1 MKITNVPL
9 NIPNILS
16 LYRIYSFPFILIF
29 VFLGHKDLF
38 VFFICFNFLTD
49 FLDGWIARRFN
60 QITRIGAVM
69 DSLAD
74 TGTYF
79 LVAAGV
85 IAFKWP
91 DFKPYIFSLS
101 LFFAFFIMA
110 DFFPWFKFG
119 RFNSYHTYA
128 AKAGGYIK
136 GLFFIV
142 LFTLGFFPWF
152 YYFVIITGIL
162 AFVESLI
169 ITSMLKESRSD
180 VKGLYWILKKSQNKD
195 NL

>member
-1 MKITNVPL
+1 MQRTNLPL

-16 LYRIYSFPFILIF
+16 LYRIYSFPFIMIF

-38 VFFICFNFLTD
+38 VFFICLSFLTD
-49 FLDGWIARRFN
+49 FLDGWIARHFN
-60 QITRIGAVM
+60 QVTRIGAAL

-91 DFKPYIFSLS
+91 DFKTYVFSISIF
-101 LFFAFFIMA
+101 MA
-110 DFFPWFKFG
+110 LLLIADLFPWIKFG

-142 LFTLGFFPWF
+142 VFTIGFFPWF

-162 AFVESLI
+162 AFIESI
-169 ITSMLKESRSD
+169 IISAILKESRAD
-180 VKGLYWILKKSQNKD
+180 VKGLYWILKHPQIQD
-195 NL
+195 TL